1 MSEFTTRVIGAP
13 NTLEHRVFIER
24 NGAPVSAFHDVPL
37 YADKAN
43 NIFNMIVE
51 IPRWSNAKLEIS
63 KDEPFNPIKQD
74 VKKGKLRFVR
84 NCFPHH
90 GYIWNYGALPQTWE
104 DPTQSHPET
113 KARGD
118 NDPLDV
124 CEIGEQVGY
133 TGQIKQVKVLGV
145 MALLDEGE
153 TDWKVIVIDVTDPL
167 ASKLN
172 DIEDVER
179 HLPGFIRATNEWFR
193 IYKIPDGKPENQ
205 FAFSGEAK
213 NKKYALDV
221 VKETHEAWERLIK
234 GEIPSKAEA
243 YDIQVS
249 NVSVQGSPYI
259 VNNTDNIPAA
269 APKPAASIDP
279 SVDKW
284 FFISGT
290 SNLGD
295 YTPTRLEAQADA
307 VNLIFGAKT
316 QSNPENTVSLMT
328 MAGKS
333 PKVLVTFTSDIGKI
347 LTALHNVA
355 IGGQVSFTTSVQIAQ
370 LALKHRQNKNQ
381 RQRIIV
387 FVGSPVEED
396 EKTLVKLA
404 KKLKKNNIAVDV
416 INFGEEAEN
425 TTKLE
430 AFVAS
435 VNNNDNSNLVT
446 VPPGPHLLSDILVS
460 SAIVAGEDGAAPA
473 FVSSGGG
480 SYEFGVDPNLDPELA
495 LALRISL
502 EEERA
507 RQEAASGGAAK
518 TEEGAKAEGG
528 AAGAGAAGVAAAA
541 GGAGSIEDDLLA
553 QALASSQAD
562 SDHDME
568 GLTEEQEM
576 QRAIQMS
583 MADSGTTSQNS
594 NTTAGGDFDEAMQD
608 PDFMNSVLGSL
619 SGVDTSDP
627 RIQNVLQGFSSAS
640 TANAAEEEEAKKKK
654 EAEDA
659 KKKDESK

>member
-1 MSEFTTRVIGAP
+1 MSEFTTRVVGSP

-24 NGAPVSAFHDVPL
+24 NGVPVSAFHDIPL
-37 YADKAN
+37 YANEAKTV
-43 NIFNMIVE
+43 FNMIVE

-63 KDEPFNPIKQD
+63 KDEAFNPIKQD

-104 DPTQSHPET
+104 DPTQSHIET

-133 TGQIKQVKVLGV
+133 VGQIKQVKVLGV

-153 TDWKVIVIDVTDPL
+153 TDWKVIVIDINDPL
-167 ASKLN
+167 ANKLN

-213 NKKYALDV
+213 NKKYANEV
-221 VKETHEAWERLIK
+221 IHETHEAWTRLIT
-234 GEIPSKAEA
+234 GEIPAKTDV
-243 YDIQVS
+243 YDIKVA
-249 NVSVQGSPYI
+249 NVSVEKSPYK
-259 VNNTDNIPAA
+259 VAADDEAVKAIPSA
-269 APKPAASIDP
+269 APKAASPIDP

-290 SNLGD
+290 SNFGD

-347 LTALHNVA
+347 LTALHEVS
-355 IGGQVSFTTSVQIAQ
+355 IGGKASFMTSVQIAQ

-404 KKLKKNNIAVDV
+404 KKLKKNNVAVDV
-416 INFGEEAEN
+416 INFGEETEN
-425 TTKLE
+425 TTRLE
-430 AFVAS
+430 AFVAA

-460 SAIVAGEDGAAPA
+460 SAIVAGEDGSAPA
-473 FVSSGGG
+473 YVSSGGG

-495 LALRISL
+495 LAIRISL

-507 RQEAASGGAAK
+507 RQESASGGNAAGATGASEGTGTTASAATAAAASGDTAMS
-518 TEEGAKAEGG
+518 
-528 AAGAGAAGVAAAA
+528 V
-541 GGAGSIEDDLLA
+541 EDDLLA

-562 SDHDME
+562 GDHDME
-568 GLTEEQEM
+568 GLTEEQAM

-583 MADSGTTSQNS
+583 MGGGDHDASSGAGNNNNS
-594 NTTAGGDFDEAMQD
+594 NSTDEAMND

-619 SGVDTSDP
+619 SGVDTTDP

-640 TANAAEEEEAKKKK
+640 NNSSKEDEDKKKEEEEKK
-654 EAEDA
+654 
-659 KKKDESK
+659 

>member
-1 MSEFTTRVIGAP
+1 
-13 NTLEHRVFIER
+13 
-24 NGAPVSAFHDVPL
+24 
-37 YADKAN
+37 
-43 NIFNMIVE
+43 
-51 IPRWSNAKLEIS
+51 
-63 KDEPFNPIKQD
+63 
-74 VKKGKLRFVR
+74 
-84 NCFPHH
+84 
-90 GYIWNYGALPQTWE
+90 
-104 DPTQSHPET
+104 
-113 KARGD
+113 
-118 NDPLDV
+118 
-124 CEIGEQVGY
+124 
-133 TGQIKQVKVLGV
+133 
-145 MALLDEGE
+145 
-153 TDWKVIVIDVTDPL
+153 
-167 ASKLN
+167 
-172 DIEDVER
+172 
-179 HLPGFIRATNEWFR
+179 
-193 IYKIPDGKPENQ
+193 
-205 FAFSGEAK
+205 
-213 NKKYALDV
+213 
-221 VKETHEAWERLIK
+221 
-234 GEIPSKAEA
+234 
-243 YDIQVS
+243 
-249 NVSVQGSPYI
+249 
-259 VNNTDNIPAA
+259 
-269 APKPAASIDP
+269 
-279 SVDKW
+279 
-284 FFISGT
+284 
-290 SNLGD
+290 GD

-333 PKVLVTFTSDIGKI
+333 PKVLVTFTADIGKI

-355 IGGQVSFTTSVQIAQ
+355 IGGQVSFSTSVQIAQ

-430 AFVAS
+430 AFVAA

-460 SAIVAGEDGAAPA
+460 SAIVAGEDGTAPA

-507 RQEAASGGAAK
+507 RQEAASGGAPKA
-518 TEEGAKAEGG
+518 EEGAAKAEGG
-528 AAGAGAAGVAAAA
+528 AATAAAA
-541 GGAGSIEDDLLA
+541 GGAVEDDLLA
-553 QALASSQAD
+553 QALASSQGD
-562 SDHDME
+562 GDHDME

-583 MADSGTTSQNS
+583 MSDNNNTSTTQPAAG
-594 NTTAGGDFDEAMQD
+594 AGGDFDEAMQD

-627 RIQNVLQGFSSAS
+627 RIQNVLQGFSSS
-640 TANAAEEEEAKKKK
+640 ANSAEEEAKKKRD
-654 EAEDA
+654 EEA
-659 KKKDESK
+659 KKKEDESK

>member
-1 MSEFTTRVIGAP
+1 MV
-13 NTLEHRVFIER
+13 LE
-24 NGAPVSAFHDVPL
+24 
-37 YADKAN
+37 
-43 NIFNMIVE
+43 
-51 IPRWSNAKLEIS
+51 
-63 KDEPFNPIKQD
+63 
-74 VKKGKLRFVR
+74 
-84 NCFPHH
+84 
-90 GYIWNYGALPQTWE
+90 
-104 DPTQSHPET
+104 
-113 KARGD
+113 
-118 NDPLDV
+118 
-124 CEIGEQVGY
+124 
-133 TGQIKQVKVLGV
+133 
-145 MALLDEGE
+145 
-153 TDWKVIVIDVTDPL
+153 
-167 ASKLN
+167 
-172 DIEDVER
+172 
-179 HLPGFIRATNEWFR
+179 
-193 IYKIPDGKPENQ
+193 
-205 FAFSGEAK
+205 
-213 NKKYALDV
+213 
-221 VKETHEAWERLIK
+221 
-234 GEIPSKAEA
+234 
-243 YDIQVS
+243 
-249 NVSVQGSPYI
+249 
-259 VNNTDNIPAA
+259 
-269 APKPAASIDP
+269 ASILVLDN
-279 SVDKW
+279 SEW
-284 FFISGT
+284 MR
-290 SNLGD
+290 NGD

-333 PKVLVTFTSDIGKI
+333 PKVLVTFTADIGKI
-347 LTALHNVA
+347 LSALHNVA
-355 IGGQVSFTTSVQIAQ
+355 IGGQVSFSTSVQIAQ

-416 INFGEEAEN
+416 INFGEESEN

-430 AFVAS
+430 AFVAA

-507 RQEAASGGAAK
+507 RQEAATGGAPKADDA
-518 TEEGAKAEGG
+518 AKADSG
-528 AAGAGAAGVAAAA
+528 AAAA
-541 GGAGSIEDDLLA
+541 GAATGAVEDDLLA

-562 SDHDME
+562 GDHEME
-568 GLTEEQEM
+568 ALTEEQEM

-583 MADSGTTSQNS
+583 MSDNNSTSKSDTTAAA
-594 NTTAGGDFDEAMQD
+594 AGGDFDEAMQD

-640 TANAAEEEEAKKKK
+640 ASSSAAEEEAKKKK

-659 KKKDESK
+659 KKKEDESK

>member
-1 MSEFTTRVIGAP
+1 MV
-13 NTLEHRVFIER
+13 LE
-24 NGAPVSAFHDVPL
+24 
-37 YADKAN
+37 
-43 NIFNMIVE
+43 
-51 IPRWSNAKLEIS
+51 
-63 KDEPFNPIKQD
+63 
-74 VKKGKLRFVR
+74 
-84 NCFPHH
+84 
-90 GYIWNYGALPQTWE
+90 
-104 DPTQSHPET
+104 
-113 KARGD
+113 
-118 NDPLDV
+118 
-124 CEIGEQVGY
+124 
-133 TGQIKQVKVLGV
+133 
-145 MALLDEGE
+145 
-153 TDWKVIVIDVTDPL
+153 
-167 ASKLN
+167 
-172 DIEDVER
+172 
-179 HLPGFIRATNEWFR
+179 
-193 IYKIPDGKPENQ
+193 
-205 FAFSGEAK
+205 
-213 NKKYALDV
+213 
-221 VKETHEAWERLIK
+221 
-234 GEIPSKAEA
+234 
-243 YDIQVS
+243 
-249 NVSVQGSPYI
+249 
-259 VNNTDNIPAA
+259 
-269 APKPAASIDP
+269 ASILVLDN
-279 SVDKW
+279 SEW
-284 FFISGT
+284 MR
-290 SNLGD
+290 NGD

-333 PKVLVTFTSDIGKI
+333 PKVLVTFTADIGKI

-355 IGGQVSFTTSVQIAQ
+355 IGGQVSFSTSVQIAQ

-430 AFVAS
+430 AFVAA

-460 SAIVAGEDGAAPA
+460 SAIVAGEDGTAPA

-507 RQEAASGGAAK
+507 RQEAASGGAPK
-518 TEEGAKAEGG
+518 VEEGAAKAEGG
-528 AAGAGAAGVAAAA
+528 VAAAVA
-541 GGAGSIEDDLLA
+541 GGAVEDDLLA
-553 QALASSQAD
+553 QALASSQGD
-562 SDHDME
+562 GDHDME

-583 MADSGTTSQNS
+583 MSDNNNSSTTQPAAG
-594 NTTAGGDFDEAMQD
+594 AGGDFDEAMQD

-619 SGVDTSDP
+619 SGVDTNDP
-627 RIQNVLQGFSSAS
+627 RIQNVLQGFSSS
-640 TANAAEEEEAKKKK
+640 ANSAEEEAKKKK
-654 EAEDA
+654 DEEA
-659 KKKDESK
+659 KKKEDENK

>member
-1 MSEFTTRVIGAP
+1 MV
-13 NTLEHRVFIER
+13 LE
-24 NGAPVSAFHDVPL
+24 
-37 YADKAN
+37 
-43 NIFNMIVE
+43 
-51 IPRWSNAKLEIS
+51 
-63 KDEPFNPIKQD
+63 
-74 VKKGKLRFVR
+74 
-84 NCFPHH
+84 
-90 GYIWNYGALPQTWE
+90 
-104 DPTQSHPET
+104 
-113 KARGD
+113 
-118 NDPLDV
+118 
-124 CEIGEQVGY
+124 
-133 TGQIKQVKVLGV
+133 
-145 MALLDEGE
+145 
-153 TDWKVIVIDVTDPL
+153 
-167 ASKLN
+167 
-172 DIEDVER
+172 
-179 HLPGFIRATNEWFR
+179 
-193 IYKIPDGKPENQ
+193 
-205 FAFSGEAK
+205 
-213 NKKYALDV
+213 
-221 VKETHEAWERLIK
+221 
-234 GEIPSKAEA
+234 
-243 YDIQVS
+243 
-249 NVSVQGSPYI
+249 
-259 VNNTDNIPAA
+259 
-269 APKPAASIDP
+269 ASILVLDN
-279 SVDKW
+279 SEW
-284 FFISGT
+284 MR
-290 SNLGD
+290 NGD

-347 LTALHNVA
+347 LSALHNVA

-404 KKLKKNNIAVDV
+404 KKLKKNNIAVDIV
-416 INFGEEAEN
+416 NFGEEAEN

-430 AFVAS
+430 AFVAA

-460 SAIVAGEDGAAPA
+460 SAIVAGEDGSAPA
-473 FVSSGGG
+473 YVSSGGG

-507 RQEAASGGAAK
+507 RQESASGAKPDAAASSDGSAAAATGAA
-518 TEEGAKAEGG
+518 TSS
-528 AAGAGAAGVAAAA
+528 AGAGAM
-541 GGAGSIEDDLLA
+541 SIEDDLLA

-562 SDHDME
+562 GDHDME

-583 MADSGTTSQNS
+583 MAGNDGSATTGGAGSHS
-594 NTTAGGDFDEAMQD
+594 NNNKSGGDFDEAMQD

-619 SGVDTSDP
+619 TGVDTSDP

-640 TANAAEEEEAKKKK
+640 NNTGEEADADKKAKK
-654 EAEDA
+654 EADE
-659 KKKDESK
+659 KKDGESK

>member
-1 MSEFTTRVIGAP
+1 MV
-13 NTLEHRVFIER
+13 LE
-24 NGAPVSAFHDVPL
+24 
-37 YADKAN
+37 
-43 NIFNMIVE
+43 
-51 IPRWSNAKLEIS
+51 
-63 KDEPFNPIKQD
+63 
-74 VKKGKLRFVR
+74 
-84 NCFPHH
+84 
-90 GYIWNYGALPQTWE
+90 
-104 DPTQSHPET
+104 
-113 KARGD
+113 
-118 NDPLDV
+118 
-124 CEIGEQVGY
+124 
-133 TGQIKQVKVLGV
+133 
-145 MALLDEGE
+145 
-153 TDWKVIVIDVTDPL
+153 
-167 ASKLN
+167 
-172 DIEDVER
+172 
-179 HLPGFIRATNEWFR
+179 
-193 IYKIPDGKPENQ
+193 
-205 FAFSGEAK
+205 
-213 NKKYALDV
+213 
-221 VKETHEAWERLIK
+221 
-234 GEIPSKAEA
+234 
-243 YDIQVS
+243 
-249 NVSVQGSPYI
+249 
-259 VNNTDNIPAA
+259 
-269 APKPAASIDP
+269 ASILVLDN
-279 SVDKW
+279 SEW
-284 FFISGT
+284 MR
-290 SNLGD
+290 NGD

-347 LTALHNVA
+347 LSALHTVH
-355 IGGQVSFTTSVQIAQ
+355 IGGKVSFTTSVQIAQ

-416 INFGEEAEN
+416 VNFGEEAEN

-430 AFVAS
+430 AFVAA

-446 VPPGPHLLSDILVS
+446 VPPGPHLLSDVLVS
-460 SAIVAGEDGAAPA
+460 SAIVAGEDGSAPA
-473 FVSSGGG
+473 YVSSGGG

-518 TEEGAKAEGG
+518 AEGG
-528 AAGAGAAGVAAAA
+528 AEAAPADGTAAATGSGSA
-541 GGAGSIEDDLLA
+541 MSIEDDLLA

-562 SDHDME
+562 GDHDME

-583 MADSGTTSQNS
+583 MAGNDGSAAGSGANK
-594 NTTAGGDFDEAMQD
+594 GGDFDEAMQD

-619 SGVDTSDP
+619 SGVDTTDP

-640 TANAAEEEEAKKKK
+640 NNNGDKADENKSK
-654 EAEDA
+654 EGED
-659 KKKDESK
+659 KDKKDGESK

>member
-1 MSEFTTRVIGAP
+1 MSEFSTRVVGAP

-24 NGAPVSAFHDVPL
+24 NGTPISAFHDVPL

-90 GYIWNYGALPQTWE
+90 GYIWNYGAIPQTWE
-104 DPTQSHPET
+104 DPTQSHNET

-133 TGQIKQVKVLGV
+133 TGQIKQVKILGV

-153 TDWKVIVIDVTDPL
+153 TDWKVIVIDVNDPL
-167 ASKLN
+167 ANKLN

-179 HLPGFIRATNEWFR
+179 HLPGLIRATNEWFR
-193 IYKIPDGKPENQ
+193 IYKIPDGKAENQ

-213 NKKYALDV
+213 NKKYALEV
-221 VKETHEAWERLIK
+221 IKETHEAWERLVK
-234 GEIPSKAEA
+234 GSIPSKGEG

-249 NVSVQGSPYI
+249 NVTVEDSPYKVAVEDESVQS
-259 VNNTDNIPAA
+259 IPAA
-269 APKPAASIDP
+269 SNKAPAPIDP

-290 SNLGD
+290 SNFGD

-328 MAGKS
+328 MAGKT

-347 LTALHNVA
+347 LSALHTVH
-355 IGGQVSFTTSVQIAQ
+355 IGGKVSFTTSVQIAQ

-416 INFGEEAEN
+416 VNFGEEAEN

-430 AFVAS
+430 AFVAA
-435 VNNNDNSNLVT
+435 VNSNDNSNLVT

-460 SAIVAGEDGAAPA
+460 SAIVAGEDGSAPA
-473 FVSSGGG
+473 YVSSGGG

-507 RQEAASGGAAK
+507 RQEAASGGPAK
-518 TEEGAKAEGG
+518 TDSGAEATP
-528 AAGAGAAGVAAAA
+528 AAAA
-541 GGAGSIEDDLLA
+541 TAGSGIEDDLLA
-553 QALASSQAD
+553 QALASSQTD
-562 SDHDME
+562 GDHDME
-568 GLTEEQEM
+568 GLTEEQEI

-583 MADSGTTSQNS
+583 MAGDDGAASTNK
-594 NTTAGGDFDEAMQD
+594 GGDFDEAMQD

-640 TANAAEEEEAKKKK
+640 NNTGDSKSDENKK
-654 EAEDA
+654 EGED
-659 KKKDESK
+659 KKDGESK

>member
-1 MSEFTTRVIGAP
+1 MV
-13 NTLEHRVFIER
+13 LE
-24 NGAPVSAFHDVPL
+24 
-37 YADKAN
+37 
-43 NIFNMIVE
+43 
-51 IPRWSNAKLEIS
+51 
-63 KDEPFNPIKQD
+63 
-74 VKKGKLRFVR
+74 
-84 NCFPHH
+84 
-90 GYIWNYGALPQTWE
+90 
-104 DPTQSHPET
+104 
-113 KARGD
+113 
-118 NDPLDV
+118 
-124 CEIGEQVGY
+124 
-133 TGQIKQVKVLGV
+133 
-145 MALLDEGE
+145 
-153 TDWKVIVIDVTDPL
+153 
-167 ASKLN
+167 
-172 DIEDVER
+172 
-179 HLPGFIRATNEWFR
+179 
-193 IYKIPDGKPENQ
+193 
-205 FAFSGEAK
+205 
-213 NKKYALDV
+213 
-221 VKETHEAWERLIK
+221 
-234 GEIPSKAEA
+234 
-243 YDIQVS
+243 
-249 NVSVQGSPYI
+249 
-259 VNNTDNIPAA
+259 
-269 APKPAASIDP
+269 ASILVLDN
-279 SVDKW
+279 SEW
-284 FFISGT
+284 MR
-290 SNLGD
+290 NGD

-347 LTALHNVA
+347 LSALHNVA

-404 KKLKKNNIAVDV
+404 KKLKKNNIAVDIV
-416 INFGEEAEN
+416 NFGEEAEN

-430 AFVAS
+430 AFVAA

-460 SAIVAGEDGAAPA
+460 SAIVAGEDGSAPA
-473 FVSSGGG
+473 YVSSGGG

-507 RQEAASGGAAK
+507 RQESASGGAK
-518 TEEGAKAEGG
+518 QPDGSVTSS
-528 AAGAGAAGVAAAA
+528 AAATSATTTAGAAATSASSA
-541 GGAGSIEDDLLA
+541 GGAMSIEDDLLA

-562 SDHDME
+562 GDHDME

-583 MADSGTTSQNS
+583 MAASSSSGNGGSQATSTAAAGS
-594 NTTAGGDFDEAMQD
+594 NHNKGGDFDEAMQD

-619 SGVDTSDP
+619 TGVDTSDP

-640 TANAAEEEEAKKKK
+640 NNTGEETDADKKAKK
-654 EAEDA
+654 EADD
-659 KKKDESK
+659 KNKKDGESK

>member
-1 MSEFTTRVIGAP
+1 MV
-13 NTLEHRVFIER
+13 LE
-24 NGAPVSAFHDVPL
+24 
-37 YADKAN
+37 
-43 NIFNMIVE
+43 
-51 IPRWSNAKLEIS
+51 
-63 KDEPFNPIKQD
+63 
-74 VKKGKLRFVR
+74 
-84 NCFPHH
+84 
-90 GYIWNYGALPQTWE
+90 
-104 DPTQSHPET
+104 
-113 KARGD
+113 
-118 NDPLDV
+118 
-124 CEIGEQVGY
+124 
-133 TGQIKQVKVLGV
+133 
-145 MALLDEGE
+145 
-153 TDWKVIVIDVTDPL
+153 
-167 ASKLN
+167 
-172 DIEDVER
+172 
-179 HLPGFIRATNEWFR
+179 
-193 IYKIPDGKPENQ
+193 
-205 FAFSGEAK
+205 
-213 NKKYALDV
+213 
-221 VKETHEAWERLIK
+221 
-234 GEIPSKAEA
+234 
-243 YDIQVS
+243 
-249 NVSVQGSPYI
+249 
-259 VNNTDNIPAA
+259 
-269 APKPAASIDP
+269 ASILVLDN
-279 SVDKW
+279 SEW
-284 FFISGT
+284 MR
-290 SNLGD
+290 NGD

-528 AAGAGAAGVAAAA
+528 AAGAGAAGVAA